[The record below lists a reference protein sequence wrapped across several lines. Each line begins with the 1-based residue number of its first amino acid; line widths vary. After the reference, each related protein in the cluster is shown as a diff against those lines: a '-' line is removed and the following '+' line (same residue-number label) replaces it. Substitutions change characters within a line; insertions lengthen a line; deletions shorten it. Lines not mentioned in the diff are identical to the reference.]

1 MMFRTVFDQAQRIA
15 DAAPGAAVPAP
26 PPTFMFGMFAVV
38 WGGGMLIWV
47 LNLVLGI
54 VYGIKA
60 HDGKWDGYPVVKKWA
75 AKAAGV

>member
-1 MMFRTVFDQAQRIA
+1 MFRTVFDQAQRIA

-26 PPTFMFGMFAVV
+26 PPTFVFGMFAVV
-38 WGGGMLIWV
+38 CGGMLIWV

-60 HDGKWDGYPVVKKWA
+60 HDGKWDGYPVIKVWA
-75 AKAAGV
+75 AKAAGL